1 MFRAFVLAV
10 SVGGLAVAAPVPKTP
25 PAPAPKTPA
34 NFILGTAVVED
45 SPGAGKMLKFSYPRP
60 AIASS
65 VNLPPAALKPLTTS
79 MQLAA
84 VKVTTA
90 DGKEL
95 TGDDLEKALSGV
107 VPAVRSTVA
116 FDPEWKKLF
125 ADDVVFIETVRVGVN
140 PVAPGGAIAPVVP
153 GVIRPLVIRRGAIV
167 EPPVEEKKE
176 EPKKE
181 EPKKEE
187 KKEEKK

>member
-10 SVGGLAVAAPVPKTP
+10 SVGGLAVAAPVPKAP
-25 PAPAPKTPA
+25 PAPSPKTPA
-34 NFILGTAVVED
+34 TLLLGTAVVD
-45 SPGAGKMLKFSYPRP
+45 GPRLRISYDAPPLASAAVRGPGPGRATTRT
-60 AIASS
+60 
-65 VNLPPAALKPLTTS
+65 ALVTLE
-79 MQLAA
+79 A

-90 DGKEL
+90 DGTEL
-95 TGDDLEKALSGV
+95 TGDDLTKRLAES
-107 VPAVRSTVA
+107 PAVARSTTA
-116 FDPEWKKLF
+116 LDPEWKKLF
-125 ADDVVFIETVRVGVN
+125 AADVLFIEPNGKNAGVN
-140 PVAPGGAIAPVVP
+140 PANPIAPVAPGA
-153 GVIRPLVIRRGAIV
+153 IRPLPIRRGVVV

>member
-10 SVGGLAVAAPVPKTP
+10 GVGGLAVAAPVPKTP

-60 AIASS
+60 AVASS
-65 VNLPPAALKPLTTS
+65 VNLPPAAQRPLTTS
-79 MQLAA
+79 MRLAE
-84 VKVTTA
+84 VKATTA

-95 TGDDLEKALSGV
+95 TGDDLEKALSSS

-125 ADDVVFIETVRVGVN
+125 ADDVVFIETVRLN
-140 PVAPGGAIAPVVP
+140 PVAPGGAIAPVAP
-153 GVIRPLVIRRGAIV
+153 GVIRPLVIRRAIV

-181 EPKKEE
+181 EPKKED